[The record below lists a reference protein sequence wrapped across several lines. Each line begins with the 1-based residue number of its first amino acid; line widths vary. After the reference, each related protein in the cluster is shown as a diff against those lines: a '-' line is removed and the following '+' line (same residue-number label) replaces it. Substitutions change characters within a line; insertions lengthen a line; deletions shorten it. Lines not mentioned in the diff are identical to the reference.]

1 MENKNI
7 GEEFLE
13 QKYWSNKKFREAAEK
28 TAERTKTREGKSV
41 PNEPEALIENY
52 LKRFTDIFEREDE
65 QKRERG
71 VKSIKRLLHRKYII
85 KPENISDEYIKGV
98 LFGNFVEQKGYNRGD
113 LKNPDI
119 KQELIEQFNADTGYD
134 FEDYSVPE
142 KERNE
147 IIEMVIKDQTTR
159 LNSWFDYLTGPEAE
173 ENIPAAYRYWTFAEM
188 LKLGSYDDERQ
199 TYNKRA
205 PNTVTNFPELDQQAL
220 ALVLDEIRAKQKNET
235 SQLVLTEKKD
245 QDEFRKRLD
254 SENFGKLYGFT
265 QEYLKSLRLPT
276 EQLTII
282 KGKWKVFPKGSDAG
296 EIAKALSGFHTQW
309 CIAGEG
315 TAQGYLSHSDLHI
328 YFSQDQEGKNTIPR
342 ACIVDSKER
351 GITEVRGTMSDE
363 TSKQHLD
370 DYITPVVDEHL
381 ASMGGGEKWRD
392 TMQDM
397 KQLAN
402 IHIKSLQGEELLK
415 DDLRFLY
422 EIDKEIHSTGF
433 DRDPRIAQILKGRD
447 IKEDLSLILNTS
459 KDKISTTQEEA
470 LSGDIVFHY
479 GDLNLDN
486 LTSAEGL
493 ELPESIGGSLY
504 LGRLTSAAGLKLPKS
519 ISGDLYLGRLTSAAG
534 LKLPESISGGLYLDS
549 LTSAEGLELPESISG
564 DLDLGGLTS
573 AEGLKLPESIGG
585 YLDLGSLTSAAGL
598 KLPESISGGLYLGSL
613 TSAAGLELPESIGG
627 DLDLRSLT
635 SAAGLELPES
645 IGGNLRL
652 DNLTSAAGLKLPK
665 SIGGDLYLDNL
676 TSATRLELPESIGG
690 SIRLGSLT
698 SAEKEVLISRYPHL
712 ASKIL

>member
-159 LNSWFDYLTGPEAE
+159 LDSWFDYLTGPEAE

-265 QEYLKSLRLPT
+265 QEHLESLRLPT

-296 EIAKALSGFHTQW
+296 EVTKALSGFHTQW

-342 ACIVDSKER
+342 ACIVDSKKH
-351 GITEVRGTMSDE
+351 GITEVRGIRSDE

-422 EIDKEIHSTGF
+422 EIDKKIHSTGYY
-433 DRDPRIAQILKGRD
+433 RDPRIAQILKGRD
-447 IKEDLSLILNTS
+447 IKEDLSLILNIS

-470 LSGDIVFHY
+470 LSGDIAFHY

-493 ELPESIGGSLY
+493 ELPESIGGS
-504 LGRLTSAAGLKLPKS
+504 
-519 ISGDLYLGRLTSAAG
+519 LYLGRLTSAAG

>member
-1 MENKNI
+1 MENFGEKFLKQKHWSS
-7 GEEFLE
+7 EEFR
-13 QKYWSNKKFREAAEK
+13 KATEK

-265 QEYLKSLRLPT
+265 QEHLESLRLPT

-363 TSKQHLD
+363 TSKQYLD

-397 KQLAN
+397 KQLAD

-422 EIDKEIHSTGF
+422 EIDKEIHSTGY

-447 IKEDLSLILNTS
+447 IKEDLSLILNIS

-470 LSGDIVFHY
+470 LSGDIAFHY

-564 DLDLGGLTS
+564 DLDLGGLIS

-652 DNLTSAAGLKLPK
+652 DNLTSAAGLKLPE
-665 SIGGDLYLDNL
+665 SIGGNLRLDNL
-676 TSATRLELPESIGG
+676 TSAAGLELPESIGG
-690 SIRLGSLT
+690 DINLGSLT
-698 SAEKEVLISRYPHL
+698 SDEKEMLISKYPHL

>member
-220 ALVLDEIRAKQKNET
+220 ALVLDEIREKQKNET

-447 IKEDLSLILNTS
+447 IKEDLSLILNIS

-504 LGRLTSAAGLKLPKS
+504 LRSLTSAAGLKLPKS
-519 ISGDLYLGRLTSAAG
+519 IGGDLDLGITSAAG
-534 LKLPESISGGLYLDS
+534 LKLPESIGGSLYLR
-549 LTSAEGLELPESISG
+549 
-564 DLDLGGLTS
+564 
-573 AEGLKLPESIGG
+573 
-585 YLDLGSLTSAAGL
+585 SLTSAAGL
-598 KLPESISGGLYLGSL
+598 KLPESIGGNLHLGSLTSAAGLELPESIGGNLYLGSLTSVAGLKLPKSIGGGLYLGRL

-627 DLDLRSLT
+627 DLDLGSLT
-635 SAAGLELPES
+635 SAEGLELPES
-645 IGGNLRL
+645 IGGDINL
-652 DNLTSAAGLKLPK
+652 
-665 SIGGDLYLDNL
+665 
-676 TSATRLELPESIGG
+676 E
-690 SIRLGSLT
+690 SLT
-698 SAEKEVLISRYPHL
+698 SDEKEVLRLRYPHL
-712 ASKIL
+712 ALKIL